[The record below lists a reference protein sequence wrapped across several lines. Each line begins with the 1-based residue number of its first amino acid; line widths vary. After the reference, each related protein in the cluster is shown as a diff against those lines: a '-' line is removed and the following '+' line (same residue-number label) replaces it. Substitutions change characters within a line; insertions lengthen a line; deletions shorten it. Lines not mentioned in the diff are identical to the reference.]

1 MFERVLVANRGEI
14 AVRVINACH
23 ELDVEAVA
31 VYSDADETAKHVRL
45 ADHAV
50 HVGGSMATKSYLD
63 MDALVDAA
71 HESGAEAVH
80 PGYGFLAENATFA
93 RRVVDEGLTW
103 VGPSADVMERL
114 GEKTSSRTVM
124 QAAGVPIV
132 PGTTDPVTEASDVEA
147 FAEEHGYPIAI
158 KADGGGGGRG
168 LKVVTAEDSIP
179 EALQAAK
186 REGEAYFDNPDV
198 YVEKFLTDPRHIE
211 VQVIADSHGNVRHL
225 YERDCSL
232 QRRQQKVLE
241 ETPSPSLTPERRE
254 ELCESAR
261 HGMAE
266 AGYTNAG
273 TVEFL
278 YEESAASE
286 TQRRDGGAVG
296 GQFYFLE
303 VNTRIQVEHPL
314 SEITTGI
321 DLVAWQ
327 LRVAAG
333 EELDFPQE
341 RVQPRGAA
349 MEFRINAEDAANDFA
364 PRPGELTTYRPPRG
378 IGVRVD
384 DGVDQGDKIS
394 PYYDSLVG
402 KFVVH
407 AEDRE
412 AVIRRARRVLR
423 EADVEGVPTTIPF
436 HRTILDDERFRN
448 NEHTTKFVDERFDLS
463 AVPEWEV

>member
-1 MFERVLVANRGEI
+1 MFERVLVVNRGEI

-93 RRVVDEGLTW
+93 RRVVAADLTW

-114 GEKTSSRTVM
+114 GEKTRSRTVM

-278 YEESAASE
+278 YE
-286 TQRRDGGAVG
+286 D

-341 RVQPRGAA
+341 SVQPRGAA

-384 DGVDQGDKIS
+384 DGVDQGDRIS

-463 AVPEWEV
+463 AVPGWEA

>member
-1 MFERVLVANRGEI
+1 MVGIPSGMFERVLGANRGEI
-14 AVRVINACH
+14 AIRVINACH
-23 ELDVEAVA
+23 ELGIEAVA
-31 VYSDADETAKHVRL
+31 VYSDADETAKHVRH
-45 ADHAV
+45 ADHAA
-50 HVGGSMATKSYLD
+50 HVGGSMASKSYLD
-63 MDALVDAA
+63 MDALIEAA
-71 HESGAEAVH
+71 HETDADAVH
-80 PGYGFLAENATFA
+80 PGYGFLAENAAFA

-103 VGPSADVMERL
+103 VGPAADVMEKL
-114 GEKTSSRTVM
+114 GEKTKSRKVM

-132 PGTTDPVTEASDVEA
+132 PGTTDPVTEASEVEA

-168 LKVVTAEDSIP
+168 LKVVTEEDSIP
-179 EALQAAK
+179 DALQAAK

-198 YVEKFLTDPRHIE
+198 YVEKFLENPRHIE

-241 ETPSPSLTPERRE
+241 ETPSPSLTPELRE

-266 AGYTNAG
+266 ADYTNAG

-278 YEESAASE
+278 YE
-286 TQRRDGGAVG
+286 D

-333 EELDFPQE
+333 EEFDFSQE
-341 RVQPRGAA
+341 SVEPRGAA

-364 PRPGELTTYRPPRG
+364 PRPGELARYRPPRG

-384 DGVDQGDKIS
+384 DGVDEGDKIS
-394 PYYDSLVG
+394 PFYDSLVG
-402 KFVVH
+402 KFIVH

-412 AVIRRARRVLR
+412 SVVRRAKRALR
-423 EADVEGVPTTIPF
+423 EADIEGVPTTIPF
-436 HRTILDDERFRN
+436 HQTMLDDERFQA
-448 NEHTTKFVDERFDLS
+448 NEHTTKFIDEEFDLS
-463 AVPEWEV
+463 TVPEWEA

>member
-1 MFERVLVANRGEI
+1 
-14 AVRVINACH
+14 
-23 ELDVEAVA
+23 
-31 VYSDADETAKHVRL
+31 
-45 ADHAV
+45 
-50 HVGGSMATKSYLD
+50 
-63 MDALVDAA
+63 
-71 HESGAEAVH
+71 
-80 PGYGFLAENATFA
+80 
-93 RRVVDEGLTW
+93 
-103 VGPSADVMERL
+103 MEQL
-114 GEKTSSRTVM
+114 GEKTKSRQVM

-132 PGTTDPVTEASDVEA
+132 PGTTDPVTEASEVEA

-179 EALQAAK
+179 DALQAAK

-241 ETPSPSLTPERRE
+241 ETPSPSLSPEVRE

-261 HGMAE
+261 HGMKE

-278 YEESAASE
+278 YENGE
-286 TQRRDGGAVG
+286 
-296 GQFYFLE
+296 FYFLE

-333 EELDFPQE
+333 EELGFSQE
-341 RVQPRGAA
+341 NVQPRGAA

-384 DGVDQGDKIS
+384 DGVDEGDRIS
-394 PYYDSLVG
+394 PFYDSLVG
-402 KFVVH
+402 KFIVH
-407 AEDRE
+407 AEDRA
-412 AVIRRARRVLR
+412 AVIRRARRALR

-436 HRTILDDERFRN
+436 HRTMLDDERFQR
-448 NEHTTKFVDERFDLS
+448 NEHTTTFIDDSFDLS
-463 AVPEWEV
+463 SVPAWEP

>member
-1 MFERVLVANRGEI
+1 
-14 AVRVINACH
+14 
-23 ELDVEAVA
+23 
-31 VYSDADETAKHVRL
+31 
-45 ADHAV
+45 
-50 HVGGSMATKSYLD
+50 MATKSYLD

-103 VGPSADVMERL
+103 VGPSADVMEQL
-114 GEKTSSRTVM
+114 GEKTKSRKVM
-124 QAAGVPIV
+124 QSAGVPIV
-132 PGTTDPVTEASDVEA
+132 PGTTDPVTDASEVEA

-168 LKVVTAEDSIP
+168 LKVVGSDDSIP

-198 YVEKFLTDPRHIE
+198 YVEKFLEDPRHIE
-211 VQVIADSHGNVRHL
+211 VQVIADSYGNVRHL

-241 ETPSPSLTPERRE
+241 ETPSPSLTPELRE

-278 YEESAASE
+278 YE
-286 TQRRDGGAVG
+286 DGE
-296 GQFYFLE
+296 FYFLE

-321 DLVAWQ
+321 DLVGWQ

-333 EELDFPQE
+333 EELGFSQKSVE
-341 RVQPRGAA
+341 PRGAA

-394 PYYDSLVG
+394 PFYDSLVG

-412 AVIRRARRVLR
+412 AVIRRARRALR

-436 HRTILDDERFRN
+436 HRTMLDDERFRN

-463 AVPEWEV
+463 AVPGWEA